1 MRLENLKNILILLL
15 ERAINFRSLAFFFVI
30 FFTQYSVAVVQ
41 VLDAETEDVVRD
53 LITPILSQAGENP
66 DTVRIYILL
75 DDNIN
80 AFVSGGRNIFINTG
94 VITAFNDPDVLKG
107 VVAHELGHISG
118 GHLARTDEKVRELQK
133 QSWAAISLIGIA
145 SVLSGRPDAILGG
158 IAGQSHLLS
167 RDYLS
172 YSRSQEAAADQ
183 ASVRYLHG
191 SGNTLKGVIKL
202 LEYFNKKESQYLKG
216 VNPYA
221 VTHPLSETRLSTL
234 KIALENEPKSFGSSD
249 VQKEKYARIVAK
261 LRGFLRKSTKSDA
274 VIDEDL
280 DQTSRKYEQAVIFY
294 ERHNVKSALGTI
306 NSLIHKEPDNG
317 YFYELRAQI
326 LLRAGYVDE
335 SLSSYQKSIEYVKNP
350 LILAEYGLA
359 LINSAESY
367 QDKNKRDS
375 NLRKGIAQLE
385 SALAQGFRNSGVF
398 RTLAVAYGKLD
409 DFGYSNL
416 MLAEEAMEQH
426 KYDEAKRFLK
436 IAEKYSENRSGL
448 KLKIEDIMNQ
458 IDKKDS

>member
-1 MRLENLKNILILLL
+1 MKVI
-15 ERAINFRSLAFFFVI
+15 RSCVLALCLSLCFA
-30 FFTQYSVAVVQ
+30 QSSAAVVQ
-41 VLDAETEDVVRD
+41 VLDAETEDVVHD
-53 LITPILSQAGENP
+53 LITPILKQAGENP
-66 DTVRIYILL
+66 DTVKIYILL

-118 GHLARTDEKVRELQK
+118 GHLARTDEKIRELQK
-133 QSWAAISLIGIA
+133 QSWAAMSLIGIA
-145 SVLSGRPDAILGG
+145 AVVSGRPDAILGG

-183 ASVRYLHG
+183 AGVKYLHG
-191 SGNTLKGVIKL
+191 SGNTLRGIMKL
-202 LEYFNKKESQYLKG
+202 LEHFSKKESQYVKEI
-216 VNPYA
+216 NPYA
-221 VTHPLSETRLSTL
+221 VTHPLSESRLSSL
-234 KIALENEPKSFGSSD
+234 KIALADEPKGFGSS
-249 VQKEKYARIVAK
+249 VEEKKRYSRIVAK
-261 LRGFLRKSTKSDA
+261 LRGFLKKSGSTKIAD
-274 VIDEDL
+274 DDL
-280 DQTSRKYEQAVIFY
+280 DQTSKKYEESVVFY
-294 ERHNVKSALGTI
+294 ERHNLKVAL
-306 NSLIHKEPDNG
+306 SLINELIKKEPDNG

-335 SLSSYQKSIEYVKNP
+335 SLSSYQKSIDYVKNP
-350 LILAEYGLA
+350 MIGAEYGLA
-359 LINSAESY
+359 LINSADNYNDE
-367 QDKNKRDS
+367 KKRDF
-375 NLRKGIAQLE
+375 NLKQGIAQLE
-385 SALAQGFRNSGVF
+385 SALARGFRNSGVF
-398 RTLAVAYGKLD
+398 RTLAAAYGKLN

-426 KYDEAKRFLK
+426 KYEEAKRFLK

-458 IDKKDS
+458 IDKKNS